1 MFGYVT
7 RRVLSAVPVAL
18 IAVTACF
25 FILRLAP
32 GGPFDGE
39 RALPPTTLANLR
51 AHYNLDLPLIEQY
64 FIYVGRLLQGDFGP
78 SMVYNDFTVA
88 EMLWIGLPFTLMLGF
103 SAFVIGTI
111 VGLVAGALSAVNQNK
126 WPDYVLVLVVMIGLV
141 VPNFLMAAIMQLVF
155 GVYLDWFPAGG
166 WQPGSIAHLVL
177 PITVLVLPHAGRTA
191 RLMRGSMIEVLG
203 TNYVRTARSKG
214 LGQRLILARH
224 AIKPALLPVVS
235 YLGPGLSYLLTGSLV
250 VEQVF
255 ALPGIGKY
263 FISAA
268 LNRDYGLVLGTTILY
283 MFIIL
288 AVNLVVDILY
298 AWLDPK
304 VRYR

>member
-1 MFGYVT
+1 MFGYAM
-7 RRVLSAVPVAL
+7 RRVLSALPVAL
-18 IAVTACF
+18 IAVTTCF

-39 RALPPTTLANLR
+39 RALPPETLNNLR
-51 AHYNLDLPLIEQY
+51 AHYNLDQPLINQY
-64 FIYVGRLLQGDFGP
+64 FLYIWRLLHGDFGP
-78 SMVYNDFTVA
+78 SMVYNDFTVS
-88 EMLWIGLPFTLMLGF
+88 EMLQIGLPFTLMLGF
-103 SAFVIGTI
+103 TAFIIGTA
-111 VGLVAGALSAVNQNK
+111 VGLVAGALSALYQNK
-126 WPDYVLVLVVMIGLV
+126 LPDYLLVLLVMIGLV
-141 VPNFLMAAIMQLVF
+141 VPNFLIGSILQLVF
-155 GVYLDWFPAGG
+155 GVYLNWFPAGG
-166 WQPGSIAHLVL
+166 WQNGSLAHLIL
-177 PITVLVLPHAGRTA
+177 PVTVLVLPHAGRTA

-214 LGQRLILARH
+214 LGTRLILARH

-250 VEQVF
+250 VEQIF

-288 AVNLVVDILY
+288 AVNLIVDVIY

-304 VRYR
+304 VRYS

>member
-1 MFGYVT
+1 MFGYAL
-7 RRVLSAVPVAL
+7 RRVLTAIPIVL
-18 IAVTACF
+18 ITITVCF

-39 RALPPTTLANLR
+39 RALPPDVMKNLR
-51 AHYNLDLPLIEQY
+51 AHYNLDQPLITQY
-64 FIYVGRLLQGDFGP
+64 LIYLGGVFRGDFGP
-78 SMVYNDFTVA
+78 SMVMEDFSVSR
-88 EMLWIGLPFTLMLGF
+88 LIGIGLPFTLMLGF
-103 SAFVIGTI
+103 SAFVVGTI
-111 VGLVAGALSAVNQNK
+111 GGMVAGAVAAVNQNK
-126 WPDYVLVLVVMIGLV
+126 WPDYLLVAIVLVGIII
-141 VPNFLMAAIMQLVF
+141 PNFLMANLVQLFF
-155 GVYLDWFPAGG
+155 GVYLRWLPVGG
-166 WQPGSIAHLVL
+166 YQPGSLIHLVL
-177 PITVLVLPHAGRTA
+177 PIFILALPHGGRVA
-191 RLMRGSMIEVLG
+191 RLVRGSMIEVLG

-214 LGQRLILARH
+214 LGTRLILARH
-224 AIKPALLPVVS
+224 ALKPALLPVVS

-263 FISAA
+263 FITAA

-283 MFIIL
+283 VFIIL
-288 AVNLVVDILY
+288 ALNLIVDVLY

>member
-1 MFGYVT
+1 MLGYAM
-7 RRVLSAVPVAL
+7 RRVLSAIPIVL

-32 GGPFDGE
+32 GGPFDGD

-51 AHYNLDLPLIEQY
+51 AHYDLDEPLWMQY
-64 FIYVGRLLQGDFGP
+64 LIYVWRLLQGDLGP
-78 SMVYNDFTVA
+78 SMVYNDFTVS
-88 EMLWIGLPFTLMLGF
+88 EMLAIGLPFTFMLGI
-103 SAFVIGTI
+103 SAFLVATA
-111 VGLVAGALSAVNQNK
+111 VGLVAGALAAVNQNR
-126 WPDYVLVLVVMIGLV
+126 WPDYMLVAMVMVGLV
-141 VPNFLMAAIMQLVF
+141 IPNFLMGSLLQLIF
-155 GVYLDWFPAGG
+155 GVYLDWVPAGG
-166 WQPGSIAHLVL
+166 YSGSPLQLIL
-177 PITVLVLPHAGRTA
+177 PITVLALPHAGRIA
-191 RLMRGSMIEVLG
+191 RLTRGSMIEVLG
-203 TNYVRTARSKG
+203 TNFIRTARSKG
-214 LGQRLILARH
+214 IGTRLILARH
-224 AIKPALLPVVS
+224 ALKPALIPVVS

-250 VEQVF
+250 VEQIF

-288 AVNLVVDILY
+288 ALNLVVDVVY

>member
-1 MFGYVT
+1 MLGYAM
-7 RRVLSAVPVAL
+7 RRVLSAIPVAL
-18 IAVTACF
+18 IAITVCF

-51 AHYNLDLPLIEQY
+51 AHYDLDKSLWEQY
-64 FIYVGRLLQGDFGP
+64 FIYLGRLLQGDLGP
-78 SMVYNDFTVA
+78 SMVYNDFTVS
-88 EMLWIGLPFTLMLGF
+88 EMLAIGLPFTLMLGF
-103 SAFVIGTI
+103 TAFIVATA
-111 VGLVAGALSAVNQNK
+111 VGLLAGSIAAVNQNK
-126 WPDYVLVLVVMIGLV
+126 WPDYALVAIVVVGLV
-141 VPNFLMAAIMQLVF
+141 IPNFLMGSLLQLVF
-155 GVYLDWFPAGG
+155 AVYLKWVPAGG
-166 WQPGSIAHLVL
+166 WRPGQWINLVL
-177 PITVLVLPHAGRTA
+177 PITVLALPHAGRIA

-214 LGQRLILARH
+214 LGARLILARH
-224 AIKPALLPVVS
+224 ALKPALIPVVS

-250 VEQVF
+250 VEQIF

-263 FISAA
+263 FISGA

-283 MFIIL
+283 LFIIL
-288 AVNLVVDILY
+288 ALNLIVDIIY

>member
-1 MFGYVT
+1 M
-7 RRVLSAVPVAL
+7 RRVLSAIPIAL
-18 IAVTACF
+18 IAVTVCF

-32 GGPFDGE
+32 GGPFDGD
-39 RALPPTTLANLR
+39 RALPPITLQNLR
-51 AHYNLDLPLIEQY
+51 AHYNLDQPIWMQY
-64 FIYVGRLLQGDFGP
+64 LIYVGRLLQGDLGP
-78 SMVYNDFTVA
+78 SMVYNDFTVS
-88 EMLWIGLPFTLMLGF
+88 EMISIGLPFTFMLGF
-103 SAFVIGTI
+103 SAFVVATAVGLIAGALAAVNQNRWPDYTLVAVVI
-111 VGLVAGALSAVNQNK
+111 VGLV
-126 WPDYVLVLVVMIGLV
+126 I
-141 VPNFLMAAIMQLVF
+141 PNFLMGSLLQLVF
-155 GVYLDWFPAGG
+155 GVYLRWVPAGG
-166 WQPGSIAHLVL
+166 YNGSWIQLVL
-177 PITVLVLPHAGRTA
+177 PITVLALPHAGRIA
-191 RLMRGSMIEVLG
+191 RLTRGSMIEVLG

-214 LGQRLILARH
+214 LGTRLILARH
-224 AIKPALLPVVS
+224 ALKPALIPVVS

-250 VEQVF
+250 VEQIF

-288 AVNLVVDILY
+288 ALNLVVDVLY

>member
-1 MFGYVT
+1 MFGYAA
-7 RRVLSAVPVAL
+7 RRVLSALPVAL

-39 RALPPTTLANLR
+39 RALPPETLANLR
-51 AHYNLDLPLIEQY
+51 AYYNLDLPLIQQY
-64 FIYVGRLLQGDFGP
+64 FIYLWGLLRGDFGP
-78 SMVYNDFTVA
+78 SMVYNDFTVSQ
-88 EMLWIGLPFTLMLGF
+88 MLAIGLPFTLMLGF
-103 SAFVIGTI
+103 SAFVIGTT
-111 VGLVAGALSAVNQNK
+111 VGLVAGSLSALYQNK
-126 WPDYVLVLVVMIGLV
+126 LPDYVLVLLVMIGLV
-141 VPNFLMAAIMQLVF
+141 VPNFLIGSILQLVF
-155 GVYLDWFPAGG
+155 GVYLGWFPAGG
-166 WQPGSIAHLVL
+166 WQSGSIAHLVL
-177 PITVLVLPHAGRTA
+177 PVTVLVLPHAGRTA

-203 TNYVRTARSKG
+203 TNYVRTARAKG
-214 LGQRLILARH
+214 LGTRLILARH

-250 VEQVF
+250 VEQIF
-255 ALPGIGKY
+255 ALPGIGRY

-288 AVNLVVDILY
+288 AVNLLVDILY

-304 VRYR
+304 VRYN

>member
-1 MFGYVT
+1 MFGYAL
-7 RRVLSAVPVAL
+7 RRVLSAIPVAL
-18 IAVTACF
+18 IAITVCF

-39 RALPPTTLANLR
+39 RALPPITLANLR
-51 AHYNLDLPLIEQY
+51 AHYNLDLPLWEQY
-64 FIYVGRLLQGDFGP
+64 FIYIGRLLRGDLGP
-78 SMVYNDFTVA
+78 SMVYNDFTVSQIIA
-88 EMLWIGLPFTLMLGF
+88 IGLPFTLMLGF
-103 SAFVIGTI
+103 SAFVVATA
-111 VGLVAGALSAVNQNK
+111 VGIVAGALAALNQNR
-126 WPDYVLVLVVMIGLV
+126 WPDYTLVAMVMVGLV
-141 VPNFLMAAIMQLVF
+141 IPNFLMGSLLQLVF
-155 GVYLDWFPAGG
+155 GVYLKWLPAGG
-166 WQPGSIAHLVL
+166 WRPGQIANLIL
-177 PITVLVLPHAGRTA
+177 PITVLALPHAGRIA

-214 LGQRLILARH
+214 LGDRLILARH
-224 AIKPALLPVVS
+224 AIKPALVPVVS

-250 VEQVF
+250 VEQIF

-263 FISAA
+263 FITAA

-283 MFIIL
+283 LFIIL
-288 AVNLVVDILY
+288 ALNLVVDIIY

>member
-1 MFGYVT
+1 MFGYAM
-7 RRVLSAVPVAL
+7 RRVLSALPVAL

-39 RALPPTTLANLR
+39 RALPPETLANLR
-51 AHYNLDLPLIEQY
+51 AHYNLDLPLVQQY
-64 FIYVGRLLQGDFGP
+64 LLYVWRLLHGDFGP
-78 SMVYNDFTVA
+78 SMVYNDFTVS
-88 EMLWIGLPFTLMLGF
+88 EMLYIGLPFTLMLGF
-103 SAFVIGTI
+103 SAFVIGTA

-126 WPDYVLVLVVMIGLV
+126 WPDYVLVLLVMIGLV
-141 VPNFLMAAIMQLVF
+141 VPNFLMAALMQLVF

-166 WQPGSIAHLVL
+166 WRPGSIAHVVL

-214 LGQRLILARH
+214 LGTRLILARH

-288 AVNLVVDILY
+288 AVNLLVDILY

>member
-1 MFGYVT
+1 MLGYAM
-7 RRVLSAVPVAL
+7 RRVLSAIPIAL
-18 IAVTACF
+18 IAITVCF

-32 GGPFDGE
+32 GGPFDGD

-51 AHYNLDLPLIEQY
+51 AHYNLDEPIWMQY
-64 FIYVGRLLQGDFGP
+64 LIYVGRLLQGDLGP

-88 EMLWIGLPFTLMLGF
+88 EMLAIGLPFTLMLGF
-103 SAFVIGTI
+103 TAFIVATA
-111 VGLVAGALSAVNQNK
+111 VGLIAGSLAALNQNK
-126 WPDYVLVLVVMIGLV
+126 WPDYALVAAVMVGLV
-141 VPNFLMAAIMQLVF
+141 IPTFLMGSLLQLVF
-155 GVYLDWFPAGG
+155 AVYLKWVPAGG
-166 WQPGSIAHLVL
+166 WRPGQWVNLIL
-177 PITVLVLPHAGRTA
+177 PITVLALPHAGRIA

-203 TNYVRTARSKG
+203 TNFVRTARSKG
-214 LGQRLILARH
+214 LGDRLILSRH
-224 AIKPALLPVVS
+224 ALKPALIPVVS

-250 VEQVF
+250 VEQIF

-263 FISAA
+263 FITGA

-283 MFIIL
+283 LFIIL
-288 AVNLVVDILY
+288 ALNLVVDVLY

>member
-1 MFGYVT
+1 MFGYAL
-7 RRVLSAVPVAL
+7 RRVLSAIPVAL

-51 AHYNLDLPLIEQY
+51 AYYNLDQPILMQY
-64 FIYVGRLLQGDFGP
+64 LSYVGGLLRGDLGP
-78 SMVYNDFTVA
+78 SMVYNDFTVS
-88 EMLWIGLPFTLMLGF
+88 EMLSIGLPFTMTLGF
-103 SAFVIGTI
+103 SAFIVATA
-111 VGLVAGALSAVNQNK
+111 VGLVAGALAAVNQNR
-126 WPDYVLVLVVMIGLV
+126 WPDYSLVALVMVGLV
-141 VPNFLMAAIMQLVF
+141 VPNFLMGSLLQLVF
-155 GVYLDWFPAGG
+155 GVYLRWLPAGG
-166 WQPGSIAHLVL
+166 YNGNVWQLVL
-177 PITVLVLPHAGRTA
+177 PITVLALPHAGRIA

-203 TNYVRTARSKG
+203 TNYIRTAKSKG
-214 LGQRLILARH
+214 IGERLILARH
-224 AIKPALLPVVS
+224 ALKPALIPVVS

-250 VEQVF
+250 VEQIF
-255 ALPGIGKY
+255 ALPGIGKF
-263 FISAA
+263 FIAAA

-283 MFIIL
+283 MVIIL
-288 AVNLVVDILY
+288 VLNLIVDVLY

>member
-1 MFGYVT
+1 MFGFAL
-7 RRVLSAVPVAL
+7 RRVLSALPVAL

-39 RALPPTTLANLR
+39 RALPPQTLANLR
-51 AHYNLDLPLIEQY
+51 AHYNLDQPLISQY
-64 FIYVGRLLQGDFGP
+64 FIYIGRLLQGDFGP
-78 SMVYNDFTVA
+78 SMVYNDFTVSQ
-88 EMLWIGLPFTLMLGF
+88 MLWIGLPFTLMLGF
-103 SAFVIGTI
+103 TAFIIGTV
-111 VGLVAGALSAVNQNK
+111 VGLIAGAISAVNQNK
-126 WPDYVLVLVVMIGLV
+126 WPDYLLVMLVMVGLV
-141 VPNFLMAAIMQLVF
+141 VPNFLIGSILQLVF
-155 GVYLDWFPAGG
+155 GVYLGWLPAGG
-166 WQPGSIAHLVL
+166 WQNGSIAHLVL
-177 PITVLVLPHAGRTA
+177 PVAVLVLPHAGRTA

-214 LGQRLILARH
+214 LGTRLILARH

-250 VEQVF
+250 VEQIF

-288 AVNLVVDILY
+288 AVNLVVDLLY

-304 VRYR
+304 VRLR

>member
-1 MFGYVT
+1 MFGYAM
-7 RRVLSAVPVAL
+7 RRVLSAIPIAL

-39 RALPPTTLANLR
+39 RALPPVTLANLR
-51 AHYNLDLPLIEQY
+51 AHYDLDQPLVVQY
-64 FIYVGRLLQGDFGP
+64 VLYVGRLLQGDLGP
-78 SMVYNDFTVA
+78 SMVFNDFTVS
-88 EMLWIGLPFTLMLGF
+88 EMLAIGLPFTLMLGLF
-103 SAFVIGTI
+103 AFVVATV
-111 VGLVAGALSAVNQNK
+111 VGLLIGAFAAVNQNK
-126 WPDYVLVLVVMIGLV
+126 WPDYALVMLAMVGLV
-141 VPNFLMAAIMQLVF
+141 IPNFLMASLLQLGF
-155 GVYLDWFPAGG
+155 GVYLRWLPAGG
-166 WQPGSIAHLVL
+166 YNGNWYQLVL
-177 PITVLVLPHAGRTA
+177 PITVLALPHAGRIA

-214 LGQRLILARH
+214 LGTRLILARH

-288 AVNLVVDILY
+288 ALNLLVDIIY

>member
-1 MFGYVT
+1 MLGYAL
-7 RRVLSAVPVAL
+7 RRVLSAIPIAL

-32 GGPFDGE
+32 GGPFDGD
-39 RALPPTTLANLR
+39 RALPPDTLANLR
-51 AHYNLDLPLIEQY
+51 AHYNLDQPLLVQY
-64 FIYVGRLLQGDFGP
+64 VIYVGRLLQGDLGP
-78 SMVYNDFTVA
+78 SMVFTDFTVS
-88 EMLWIGLPFTLMLGF
+88 EMLAIGLPFTLMLGF
-103 SAFVIGTI
+103 SAFIVATA
-111 VGLVAGALSAVNQNK
+111 VGLVVGALAAVNQNR
-126 WPDYVLVLVVMIGLV
+126 WPDYVLVLLAMVGLV
-141 VPNFLMAAIMQLVF
+141 VPNFLLGSLMQLAF
-155 GVYLDWFPAGG
+155 AVYLDWVPAGG
-166 WQPGSIAHLVL
+166 YVNGSLIHLVL
-177 PITVLVLPHAGRTA
+177 PITVLALPHAGRIA

-203 TNYVRTARSKG
+203 TNYIRTARSKG
-214 LGQRLILARH
+214 LGTRLILARH
-224 AIKPALLPVVS
+224 AIKPALIPVVS

-250 VEQVF
+250 VESIF

-268 LNRDYGLVLGTTILY
+268 LNRDYGLVLGTVILY

-288 AVNLVVDILY
+288 ALNLLVDVVY

>member
-1 MFGYVT
+1 MLGYAM
-7 RRVLSAVPVAL
+7 RRVLSAIPIAL
-18 IAVTACF
+18 IAITVCF

-32 GGPFDGE
+32 GGPFDGD

-51 AHYNLDLPLIEQY
+51 AHYNLDEPIWMQY
-64 FIYVGRLLQGDFGP
+64 LIYVGRLLQGDLGP

-88 EMLWIGLPFTLMLGF
+88 EMLAIGLPFTLMLGF
-103 SAFVIGTI
+103 TAFIVATA
-111 VGLVAGALSAVNQNK
+111 VGLVAGSLAALNQNK
-126 WPDYVLVLVVMIGLV
+126 WPDYALVAAVMVGLV
-141 VPNFLMAAIMQLVF
+141 IPTFLMGSLLQLVF
-155 GVYLDWFPAGG
+155 AVYLKWVPAGG
-166 WQPGSIAHLVL
+166 WRPGQWVNLIL
-177 PITVLVLPHAGRTA
+177 PITVLALPHAGRIA

-203 TNYVRTARSKG
+203 TNFVRTARSKG
-214 LGQRLILARH
+214 LGARLILARH
-224 AIKPALLPVVS
+224 ALKPALIPVVS

-250 VEQVF
+250 VEQIF

-263 FISAA
+263 FISGA

-283 MFIIL
+283 LFIIL
-288 AVNLVVDILY
+288 ALNLVVDVLY

>member
-1 MFGYVT
+1 MFGYAM
-7 RRVLSAVPVAL
+7 RRVISALPIAL
-18 IAVTACF
+18 IAVTVCF

-32 GGPFDGE
+32 GGPFDGD

-51 AHYNLDLPLIEQY
+51 AHYDLDQPLYMQY
-64 FIYVGRLLQGDFGP
+64 FIYVGRLLQGDLGP
-78 SMVYNDFTVA
+78 SMVYNDFTVS
-88 EMLWIGLPFTLMLGF
+88 EMIAIGLPFTMMLGF
-103 SAFVIGTI
+103 SAFLVALV
-111 VGLVAGALSAVNQNK
+111 VGLTAGSLAAVNQNK
-126 WPDYVLVLVVMIGLV
+126 WPDYALVAMVMVGLV
-141 VPNFLMAAIMQLVF
+141 IPNFLMGLLLQLVF

-166 WQPGSIAHLVL
+166 YTAGSFIHLVL
-177 PITVLVLPHAGRTA
+177 PITVLALPQAGRIA

-214 LGQRLILARH
+214 LGTRLILARH
-224 AIKPALLPVVS
+224 AIKPALIPVVS
-235 YLGPGLSYLLTGSLV
+235 YLGPGLAYLLTGSLV
-250 VEQVF
+250 VEQIF

-288 AVNLVVDILY
+288 ALNLVVDVLY

>member
-1 MFGYVT
+1 MLSYAL
-7 RRVLSAVPVAL
+7 RRVISAIPIVFITITV
-18 IAVTACF
+18 CF

-39 RALPPTTLANLR
+39 RALPPDQLRNLR
-51 AHYNLDLPLIEQY
+51 AYYHLDDPLIVQ
-64 FIYVGRLLQGDFGP
+64 FWNYVGGVLQGDFGP
-78 SMVYNDFTVA
+78 SMVMKDFTVA
-88 EMLWIGLPFTLMLGF
+88 SLIGIGLPFTLMLGF
-103 SAFVIGTI
+103 TAFI
-111 VGLVAGALSAVNQNK
+111 VGTLAGFFAGAFAAIYQNK
-126 WPDYVLVLVVMIGLV
+126 WPDYLLVAIVLVGII
-141 VPNFLMAAIMQLVF
+141 VPNFLMANVVQLVF
-155 GVYLDWFPAGG
+155 GVYLHWLPVGG
-166 WQPGSIAHLVL
+166 YQPGSVIHLVL
-177 PITVLVLPHAGRTA
+177 PVLILSLPHGGRVA
-191 RLMRGSMIEVLG
+191 RLVRGSMIEVLG

-214 LGQRLILARH
+214 LGTQLILLRH
-224 AIKPALLPVVS
+224 ALKPALLPVVS

-263 FISAA
+263 FITAA

-283 MFIIL
+283 VFIIL
-288 AVNLVVDILY
+288 ALNLLVDILY

>member
-1 MFGYVT
+1 MLSYAF
-7 RRVLSAVPVAL
+7 RRILGAIPIAL

-39 RALPPTTLANLR
+39 RALPPAILRNLQ
-51 AHYNLDLPLIEQY
+51 AYYNLDRPIWEQY
-64 FIYVGRLLQGDFGP
+64 FLYVGGLLQGDFGP
-78 SMVYNDFTVA
+78 SMSYTDFTVGELLA
-88 EMLWIGLPFTLMLGF
+88 IGIPFTFMLGIT
-103 SAFVIGTI
+103 AFI
-111 VGLVAGALSAVNQNK
+111 VATTVGIIAGMISAVYQNK
-126 WPDYVLVLVVMIGLV
+126 WPDFVTIFIVMIGLV
-141 VPNFLMAAIMQLVF
+141 IPNFLLANLMQLGF
-155 GVYLDWFPAGG
+155 GVYLHWLPTRGYVA
-166 WQPGSIAHLVL
+166 GSIPHLIMPIIILSL
-177 PITVLVLPHAGRTA
+177 PQAARVA
-191 RLMRGSMIEVLG
+191 RLMRGSMIETLG

-214 LGQRLILARH
+214 IGERLVLARH

-255 ALPGIGKY
+255 GLPGIGRY

-268 LNRDYGLVLGTTILY
+268 LARDYGIVLGTTVLY
-283 MFIIL
+283 VGIIIVL
-288 AVNLVVDILY
+288 NLIVDIIY

-304 VRYR
+304 VRYN